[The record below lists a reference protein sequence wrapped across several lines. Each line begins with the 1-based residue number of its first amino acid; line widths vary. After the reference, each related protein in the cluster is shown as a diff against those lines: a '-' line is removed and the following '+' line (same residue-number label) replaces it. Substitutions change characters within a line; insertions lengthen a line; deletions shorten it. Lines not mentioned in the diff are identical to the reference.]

1 MVAPVTVRE
10 FTTYLANLPSEMQDL
25 PLIAPEAYWHSEVVG
40 VSLGHQGEVVIQSDF

>member
-1 MVAPVTVRE
+1 MTVRE

-40 VSLGHQGEVVIQSDF
+40 VYPKNHLDEVVIQSDF